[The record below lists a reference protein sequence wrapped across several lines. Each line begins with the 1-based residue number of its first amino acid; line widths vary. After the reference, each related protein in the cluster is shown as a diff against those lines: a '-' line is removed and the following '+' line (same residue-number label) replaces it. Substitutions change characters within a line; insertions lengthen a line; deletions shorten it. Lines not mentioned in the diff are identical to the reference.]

1 MQRFLLAPKLFY
13 FAWFAALGA
22 FSPFVVL
29 YYRNVGLDEA
39 QIGQLSAVTGLLM
52 IVAAPLWGV
61 LADALRLRRVLL
73 PMAVLGTLLP
83 VLLIGQSSAPLV
95 IMALVGVMALFS
107 APVGPLSDSATL
119 ALLGERSSRYGA
131 QRVWGAVGWM
141 LSTLVFGW
149 LLGRY
154 GLWLAF
160 PSYAA
165 LGALAALVAW
175 LLPATQLPQVDLRPA
190 LAAIVR
196 NRRWGFFLGSVLLI
210 GFCNTAT
217 HSFLS
222 LYLQDLGANDQQI
235 GLAVSVGSL
244 SELPVMVL
252 APLVLRRWG
261 SRPLMLLAGALYAVR
276 IALLALAPSY
286 GWALAAQ
293 LLHGPCFAALWTG
306 GVEEARRL
314 APRGLESTAQSLFGT
329 MFFGIATAISSA
341 IGGVL
346 YRDYGYTALFTF
358 CATAALIG
366 TCGLLFG
373 LRDQPALRTEIA
385 GD

>member
-29 YYRNVGLDEA
+29 YYRDVGLDEA
-39 QIGQLSAVTGLLM
+39 QIGQLSALSGLLT
-52 IVAAPLWGV
+52 IAAAPLWGV

-73 PMAVLGTLLP
+73 PLAVLGTVLP
-83 VLLIGQSSAPLV
+83 VLLIGQTAAPLA
-95 IMALVGVMALFS
+95 ITALVAALALFS
-107 APVGPLSDSATL
+107 SPVSALSDSATL

-149 LLGRY
+149 LIGRS

-160 PSYAA
+160 PAYAA
-165 LGALAALVAW
+165 LGALAALAAW
-175 LLPATQLPQVDLRPA
+175 LLPSSDLPQVDLRPA

-210 GFCNTAT
+210 GFSNTAT
-217 HSFLS
+217 HAFLS
-222 LYLQDLGANDQQI
+222 LYLQDLGADDGQI
-235 GLAVSVGSL
+235 GLAISVGSL
-244 SELPVMVL
+244 SELPVMAF

-261 SRPLMLLAGALYAVR
+261 ARPLMVLAGALYAVR
-276 IALLALAPSY
+276 IVLLALAPTF

-314 APRGLESTAQSLFGT
+314 APRGLEATAQSLFST
-329 MFFGIATAISSA
+329 MFFGIATAIASTV
-341 IGGVL
+341 GGLL
-346 YRDYGYTALFTF
+346 YRDYGYTALFAF
-358 CATAALIG
+358 CAAAALLG

-373 LRDQPALRTEIA
+373 LRGQAALQPEIA

>member
-1 MQRFLLAPKLFY
+1 MKRFLLAPKLFY

-29 YYRNVGLDEA
+29 YYRNAGLDEA
-39 QIGQLSAVTGLLM
+39 QIGQLSAVTGLLA
-52 IVAAPLWGV
+52 IAAAPLWGV

-73 PMAVLGTLLP
+73 PLAVAGTLLP
-83 VLLIGQSSAPLV
+83 VFLIGQSAAPLT
-95 IMALVGVMALFS
+95 IMALVAAVALFS
-107 APVGPLSDSATL
+107 SPVSPLSDSATL

-149 LLGRY
+149 LIGRY

-160 PSYAA
+160 PGYVA
-165 LGALAALVAW
+165 LGAVAALAAW
-175 LLPATQLPQVDLRPA
+175 LLPGTELPKVDLRPA
-190 LAAIVR
+190 IAAIVR

-217 HSFLS
+217 HAFLS
-222 LYLQDLGANDQQI
+222 LYLQDLGATDQQI
-235 GLAVSVGSL
+235 GLAISFGSL
-244 SELPVMVL
+244 TELPVMAL

-261 SRPLMLLAGALYAVR
+261 ARPLMLLAGTLYAVR
-276 IALLALAPSY
+276 VTLYALAPSF

-314 APRGLESTAQSLFGT
+314 APRGLEATAQSLFST
-329 MFFGIATAISSA
+329 MFFGIATAIASTV
-341 IGGVL
+341 GGVL
-346 YRDYGYTALFTF
+346 YRDYGYTALFAF
-358 CATAALIG
+358 CAVAALLG
-366 TCGLLFG
+366 TLGLLFG
-373 LRDQPALRTEIA
+373 LRAPALRPELRIEN
-385 GD
+385 

>member
-1 MQRFLLAPKLFY
+1 MKRTLLAPKLFY

-29 YYRNVGLDEA
+29 YYRDVGLDEA
-39 QIGQLSAVTGLLM
+39 QIGQLSALSGLLT
-52 IVAAPLWGV
+52 IAAAPLWGV

-73 PMAVLGTLLP
+73 PLAVLGTVLP
-83 VLLIGQSSAPLV
+83 VLLIGQTAAPLA
-95 IMALVGVMALFS
+95 ITALVAALALFS
-107 APVGPLSDSATL
+107 SPVSALSDSATL

-149 LLGRY
+149 LIGRS

-160 PSYAA
+160 PAYAA
-165 LGALAALVAW
+165 LGALAALAAW
-175 LLPATQLPQVDLRPA
+175 LLPSSNLPQVDLRPA

-217 HSFLS
+217 HAFLS
-222 LYLQDLGANDQQI
+222 LYLQDLGADDGQI
-235 GLAVSVGSL
+235 GLAISVGSL
-244 SELPVMVL
+244 SELPVMAF

-261 SRPLMLLAGALYAVR
+261 ARPLMVLAGALYAVR
-276 IALLALAPSY
+276 IVLLALAPSF

-314 APRGLESTAQSLFGT
+314 APRGLEATAQSLFST
-329 MFFGIATAISSA
+329 MFFGIATAIASTV
-341 IGGVL
+341 GGLL
-346 YRDYGYTALFTF
+346 YRDYGYTALFAF
-358 CATAALIG
+358 CAAAALLG

-373 LRDQPALRTEIA
+373 MRGRPVLQPEIA
-385 GD
+385 GE